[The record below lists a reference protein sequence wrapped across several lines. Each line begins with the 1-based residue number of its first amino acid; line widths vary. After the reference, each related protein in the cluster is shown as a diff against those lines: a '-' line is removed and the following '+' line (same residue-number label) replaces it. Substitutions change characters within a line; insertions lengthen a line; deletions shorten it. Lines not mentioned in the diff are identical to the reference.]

1 MMWISLELCNHSVIL
16 KDGDWFGTDWSHFP
30 GVYWISLNRLPWL
43 SPGRLGCCTLGE
55 STHSNKNCQSPS
67 QGQVMMLF
75 PTGMV
80 IWPLVLVLHWPGGHY
95 TTIDILTK
103 FTQQT
108 LMAAGKAC
116 LYWTLKFS
124 WHLDMMPRVPWPWTL
139 LLPHK
144 EAPVSLS
151 RGSWIHTY
159 LMSLPKC
166 HLY

>member
-1 MMWISLELCNHSVIL
+1 MGPSGCIAQI
-16 KDGDWFGTDWSHFP
+16 FGQTFYLASWAAVFWGFP
-30 GVYWISLNRLPWL
+30 RYRENLP
-43 SPGRLGCCTLGE
+43 
-55 STHSNKNCQSPS
+55 HSNKNCQPPS
-67 QGQVMMLF
+67 QGQVMLF

-80 IWPLVLVLHWPGGHY
+80 IWPLVLVLHWPEGHY
-95 TTIDILTK
+95 TTTDTLTK

-116 LYWTLKFS
+116 LSWTLKFS

-139 LLPHK
+139 LLPYK

-151 RGSWIHTY
+151 RVWWIHTY

-166 HLY
+166 HLYQITWRPKWISWLIWPSAQEI